1 MNINYEYYRVF
12 YHVAKLRSFTQ
23 AAEALLNSQPNITRT
38 IRNLEREL
46 GCTLFVRSNRQ
57 VHLTAE
63 GEALYR
69 HVTVAVE
76 QLSAAEEEIAR
87 GQGLDGGVL
96 RIAATEVAL
105 RVVLLPVLKSFR
117 SAHPSVHIKLIN
129 DTTPAAIRDLTEG
142 MADLAVVTAP
152 ISIPQELRSVPL
164 MKVRET
170 AVGGSAFAELAA
182 RPISLEALTGY
193 PIISL
198 GEQTGT
204 YGFYTRF
211 FADNH
216 MNFTPDIEA
225 ATADQILPM
234 VKADLGIGFVPQP
247 FLRPEDVGSSVFP
260 IQLEQPIPP
269 REIWVLHSA
278 RFPQSQAAWEL
289 QRFLTQAAS
298 AR

>member
-69 HVTVAVE
+69 HVAVAVE

-182 RPISLEALTGY
+182 RPLSLEALTGY

-234 VKADLGIGFVPQP
+234 VKAALPPAGGCGQQRVPHP
-247 FLRPEDVGSSVFP
+247 AG
-260 IQLEQPIPP
+260 
-269 REIWVLHSA
+269 
-278 RFPQSQAAWEL
+278 AADP
-289 QRFLTQAAS
+289 AP
-298 AR
+298 